1 MFKNVCL
8 FYFPGHFAMVMLYVI
23 FTFFVEIMNTVYKLR
38 KFNLLL
44 FRDQKNSFLFNE
56 STNDLRMKYLTINLS
71 IYF

>member
-44 FRDQKNSFLFNE
+44 FRDQKIVSY
-56 STNDLRMKYLTINLS
+56 SMNLQM
-71 IYF
+71 IQE